1 MVHQT
6 IYFSQILRAFT
17 APLLIIVEFLWL
29 EVCSKYYNVLLEPSS
44 VDECFSRLKVV

>member
-6 IYFSQILRAFT
+6 IYFFKILRAFT